1 MWRCGL
7 CRLGEES
14 VLTLLEQQRDRARLA
29 AGEELKS
36 FVYHPSAEVLYAL
49 LENPALDETLLSL
62 LLSRK
67 DLPAEIIENV
77 AGQKAF
83 LKNYAVKRDLLF
95 HPSSP
100 RLQGLRPLPELYLM
114 DLMQF

>member
-36 FVYHPSAEVLYAL
+36 LLYHPSSEVLYAL
-49 LENPALDETLLSL
+49 LENPALDETLLAL

-67 DLPAEIIENV
+67 DLPAEIIESI
-77 AGQKAF
+77 ASGKAF
-83 LKNYAVKRDLLF
+83 LKSYAVKRALVF
-95 HPSSP
+95 HPSA
-100 RLQGLRPLPELYLM
+100 
-114 DLMQF
+114 